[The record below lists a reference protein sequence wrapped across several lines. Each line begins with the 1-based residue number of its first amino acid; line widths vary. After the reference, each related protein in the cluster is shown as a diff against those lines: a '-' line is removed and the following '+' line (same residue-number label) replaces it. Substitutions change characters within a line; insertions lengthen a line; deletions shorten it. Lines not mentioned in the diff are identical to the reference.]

1 MPLPQ
6 RFWQMDVTALRA
18 ECVTREIDPE
28 GLTRD
33 DMREAIRGS
42 EKEAGER
49 TEIQKLKLEMGE
61 RERDKEREFEERQR
75 DKQREF
81 ELKLRDLELER
92 ARTVR
97 TESPRDMVQG
107 PRVPMYREGEDIE
120 IYLITFERLAEANGW
135 PREAWAA
142 RLAAVLTGKARQA
155 YVRMAAGESRD
166 YDLVKGAILRRF
178 DRDSEYYRTKFRDSR
193 RESDESFKEWGLRI
207 QGYFEQWVREAGND
221 MDKLKELLVLEQ
233 LMSNTSPDLQVWL
246 KQRQPATIQQFA
258 EMADVYKSSKRGACQ
273 GKTFAQGFQQTAR
286 VDRPRD
292 RWGEDRVSEERRPI
306 RVEPKSWERSR
317 FVTCF
322 KCGQKGHYK
331 SDCPSRVNSES
342 PKGGSKETSFW
353 VTQQLHQDDLLHKP
367 GLGSLAMS
375 DRSVAMSDKLRL
387 KRPCLINGRKASM
400 VLDTGGSFSLVHRRY
415 VCESSYT
422 GESVT
427 LFGIGTGNPDRSI
440 LYSLG
445 CMMRDQTWYCP
456 MAIWK
461 GCLM

>member
-42 EKEAGER
+42 EKEAVER

-81 ELKLRDLELER
+81 ELKLRELELER
-92 ARTVR
+92 ARAVR
-97 TESPRDMVQG
+97 TESPRDTVQG

-166 YDLVKGAILRRF
+166 DDLVKGAILRRF

-207 QGYFEQWVREAGND
+207 QGYFEQWVHARAG
-221 MDKLKELLVLEQ
+221 
-233 LMSNTSPDLQVWL
+233 
-246 KQRQPATIQQFA
+246 
-258 EMADVYKSSKRGACQ
+258 
-273 GKTFAQGFQQTAR
+273 
-286 VDRPRD
+286 
-292 RWGEDRVSEERRPI
+292 
-306 RVEPKSWERSR
+306 
-317 FVTCF
+317 
-322 KCGQKGHYK
+322 
-331 SDCPSRVNSES
+331 
-342 PKGGSKETSFW
+342 
-353 VTQQLHQDDLLHKP
+353 
-367 GLGSLAMS
+367 
-375 DRSVAMSDKLRL
+375 
-387 KRPCLINGRKASM
+387 
-400 VLDTGGSFSLVHRRY
+400 
-415 VCESSYT
+415 
-422 GESVT
+422 
-427 LFGIGTGNPDRSI
+427 
-440 LYSLG
+440 
-445 CMMRDQTWYCP
+445 
-456 MAIWK
+456 
-461 GCLM
+461 